1 MTSVDSRE
9 SAPPAPAMPGDLMT
23 PWQRVKT
30 VLVLGS
36 LIAVGPLTIDM
47 YLPALPAI
55 TEDLLTNAAAV
66 QLTLTGTLAG
76 VALGQL
82 LIGPLSDAV
91 GRRRPLLA
99 GAVVHVLASL
109 LCAVAP
115 NVAVLGAL
123 RVVQGLAVSAAAV
136 VAMAVVRD
144 LFSGLGVA
152 RVLSRLMLVM
162 GVAPVL
168 APTLGGEV
176 LRWTD
181 WRGVFVALAG
191 ISVILLAVTAFGL
204 PETLPPERRR
214 RGGIA
219 GTARA
224 YRSLLRDRVFV
235 GLVLVTGLAM
245 AAVFAY
251 VSGSS
256 FVFQEQYGMSEQG
269 FAVVFGLGAIGLVAA
284 SQVNVVLLRYFRPAR
299 ILAASVV
306 AGALCALFLLL
317 FAVTGF
323 GGLPAILVPLW
334 GVLATVALINPNA
347 AALAMSR
354 HGEAAGTAAALL
366 GSAQFG
372 VGAVAAP
379 MVGAIGTGGGAM
391 AAVVAASMVLALAAL
406 LLIVRPARL
415 VTEVPAVAP
424 VAAH

>member
-23 PWQRVKT
+23 SWQRVKT

-115 NVAVLGAL
+115 NVTVLGAL

>member
-1 MTSVDSRE
+1 MTSVDSQL
-9 SAPPAPAMPGDLMT
+9 APPAPAMPGDLMT
-23 PWQRVKT
+23 PWQRVKM

-55 TEDLLTNAAAV
+55 TDDLLTNAAAV

-99 GAVVHVLASL
+99 GAIVHVIASL
-109 LCAVAP
+109 LCALAP

-191 ISVILLAVTAFGL
+191 ISVILLAITAFGL

-214 RGGIA
+214 HGGLA

-224 YRSLLRDRVFV
+224 YGWLLRDRPFV

-251 VSGSS
+251 VAGSS

-284 SQVNVVLLRYFRPAR
+284 SQLNVVLLRYFRPAR
-299 ILAASVV
+299 IMIASVA
-306 AGALCALFLLL
+306 AGALCALALLL

-347 AALAMSR
+347 AALAMGR

-379 MVGAIGTGGGAM
+379 LVGAIGTGGAAM

-406 LLIVRPARL
+406 LLIVRPASL

-424 VAAH
+424 ATAH